1 MIEFFQN
8 NIWIMW
14 MIAAGGFL
22 VIEALTVGLVS
33 IWFVPGAIIAA
44 ILSVWVKNFYVQLA
58 VFLIVSGITMFLS
71 KKFFKKTKSEKL
83 AESNDL
89 LIGKTALAK
98 ADISETSG
106 TVIVGDVYWRAVSEE
121 KISEGEYVTVTAV
134 KGNTLTVI
142 KK

>member
-8 NIWIMW
+8 NLWIMW

-44 ILSVWVKNFYVQLA
+44 ILSVWVKNFYIQLA
-58 VFLIVSGITMFLS
+58 VFLVISGITMFLS

-98 ADISETSG
+98 TDISATDG
-106 TVIVGDVYWRAVSEE
+106 KVVVGDVYWRAVSENQIN
-121 KISEGEYVTVTAV
+121 KGEYVTVTAV
-134 KGNTLTVI
+134 NGNTLTVT

>member
-58 VFLIVSGITMFLS
+58 VFLVISGITMFLS